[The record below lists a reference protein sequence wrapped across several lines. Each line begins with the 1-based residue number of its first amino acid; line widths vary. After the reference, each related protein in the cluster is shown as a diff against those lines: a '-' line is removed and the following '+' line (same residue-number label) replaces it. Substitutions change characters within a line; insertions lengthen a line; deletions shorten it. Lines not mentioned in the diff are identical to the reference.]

1 MRNKLTLSPDF
12 QTLTLSLSPKTFAHS
27 KIVVLSKLESPNLE
41 EDYKRSFKE
50 LYDSTM
56 VFLGGPKLTEVVRRV
71 SEAFERTPEE
81 YLSPLWFEKSISIE
95 EDILGGIMSNTKYDK
110 LYLPAGLLNPLS
122 IKLTRWVLNH
132 YFELGLE
139 DKEINI
145 YVERPA
151 LDLYLLRWEFEEKS
165 VKGKYRDISYE
176 LYQLWKK
183 VYSKFGNVRYFSWG
197 GGLDL
202 DYSKFSYGNELLAL
216 PLLVAINKQE
226 LLSNFKKEMIYK
238 FKEGKNG

>member
-1 MRNKLTLSPDF
+1 LSPDF
-12 QTLTLSLSPKTFAHS
+12 RTLTLSLSSKTFAHS
-27 KIVVLSKLESPNLE
+27 KIVVLSKLEPPKLE

-56 VFLGGPKLTEVVRRV
+56 VFLGGPKLTEVVRKV

-81 YLSPLWFEKSISIE
+81 YLSPLWFEKSISIG

-151 LDLYLLRWEFEEKS
+151 LDLYLLRWEFEEKL
-165 VKGKYRDISYE
+165 VKGEYRDASYE

-202 DYSKFSYGNELLAL
+202 DYGKFSYVNELLAF